1 LKKLKICTGFWIRKK
16 KFVQLAMLRSMIDCI
31 RMRVLAFDVY
41 GTLVDV
47 QGLHEIAQPFL
58 GEVTAS
64 FLVRWREKTVEYAFR
79 RGLMQN
85 YTEFSECNRQALEY
99 VNMELKAGLSGEIK
113 ERLLDGH
120 FRLPAFSDALAAM
133 PRLLRLKNSC
143 VAFSNGTSLAVERVL
158 AATNLVGYFSEIV
171 SVDDVHTFKPSPAVY
186 AYLTRRVGVEARSI
200 WLISSNG
207 WDVIGA
213 KSAGL
218 RTVWVQRNPDQ
229 IFDPWGYE
237 PDAIVKD
244 LIECACFFEEG
255 DKKNFGGGSL

>member
-1 LKKLKICTGFWIRKK
+1 
-16 KFVQLAMLRSMIDCI
+16 
-31 RMRVLAFDVY
+31 MRVLAFDVY

-47 QGLHEIAQPFL
+47 HGLQEIAQPFL
-58 GEVTAS
+58 GPATAS

-85 YTEFSECNRQALEY
+85 YIEFSECNRQALEY
-99 VNMELKAGLSGEIK
+99 VNVELSAGLSDEIRK
-113 ERLLDGH
+113 RLLDAH
-120 FRLPAFSDALAAM
+120 FRLPAFGDATIAM
-133 PRLLRLKNSC
+133 PRLSRVKNTC
-143 VAFSNGTSLAVERVL
+143 VAFSNGTNVAVERALTSANL
-158 AATNLVGYFSEIV
+158 AGYFSQIV

-186 AYLTRRVGVEARSI
+186 AYLTRRVGADARSI

-218 RTVWVQRNPDQ
+218 CAVWVRRNSDQ
-229 IFDPWGYE
+229 ILDPWGIE

-244 LIECACFFEEG
+244 LTECVRFFEDLDNRSE
-255 DKKNFGGGSL
+255 